1 MSTHRLPRTVL
12 LGALA
17 AAAGWLAFG
26 VGRPEAAGQIPA
38 APGGPAP
45 AAADAKKDD
54 RAADRAAVQKAIDA
68 FEEAFKKGDAK
79 AVAGLWA
86 AEGEYVSDDGT
97 TLTGRAA
104 LEKAYTEFFAKN

>member
-1 MSTHRLPRTVL
+1 MSTHRLPRPVL

-17 AAAGWLAFG
+17 AAAGWLALG
-26 VGRPEAAGQIPA
+26 AGRPEAAGQLPATGVA
-38 APGGPAP
+38 APV
-45 AAADAKKDD
+45 AADAKGKDD

-68 FEEAFKKGDAK
+68 FEDAFKKGDAK
-79 AVAGLWA
+79 AVAALWA